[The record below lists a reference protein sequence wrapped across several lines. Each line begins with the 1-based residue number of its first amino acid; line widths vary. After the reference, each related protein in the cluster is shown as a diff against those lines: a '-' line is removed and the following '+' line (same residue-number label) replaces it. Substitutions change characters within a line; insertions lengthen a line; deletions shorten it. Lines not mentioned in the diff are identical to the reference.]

1 LLPSYPLLQTCIGI
15 INLKDSDVMSI
26 DIIAATENVSAIEV
40 ATRIEWRGIR
50 RNAKNEDDRDNNNC
64 SKKYWY

>member
-1 LLPSYPLLQTCIGI
+1 MKG
-15 INLKDSDVMSI
+15 SDVMSI

-50 RNAKNEDDRDNNNC
+50 RNAKKMKMIETTTTVLRNIGINYE
-64 SKKYWY
+64 